1 MPRLSRGLVGLFA
14 AGAGLA
20 AACLYYNQPILG
32 TIARDFDASPGAVG
46 AIPTATQLGYAA
58 GILLSAP
65 LGDRLDR
72 RRLIVAKGAALT
84 GALVVAALAPSI
96 LVLCVASLAIGLLAT
111 IAQDFVPAAAALA
124 PAESRGKTVGTVMTG
139 LLLGILLSRLASGS
153 VGQHFGWRA
162 VYFGAAGTIA
172 LLTAVAAMRLPP
184 LAPTSD
190 ASYLALL
197 GSIARLVRDVGALRR
212 AALAQSFLS
221 MAFSG
226 FWSTLALALAAPP
239 FELGSAAAGAFGIAG
254 AVGALVAPV
263 AGASA
268 DRRGPEIVV
277 RSAIVVVIVS
287 FVAMALAP
295 GSLAVLVVTT
305 VTADLGIQAALIAH
319 QSIIYGLD
327 PTARSRLNAAL
338 VSAMFFGM
346 SSGAALASRALARWG
361 FAGVAVFGVVTSVL
375 ALVVRVWPSRR

>member
-1 MPRLSRGLVGLFA
+1 MFA

-32 TIARDFDASPGAVG
+32 TIARDLGATPGEVG
-46 AIPTATQLGYAA
+46 IVPTATQLGYAA

-72 RRLIVAKGAALT
+72 RRLIVAKGAAL
-84 GALVVAALAPSI
+84 AAALILAALSPSI
-96 LVLCVASLAIGLLAT
+96 VVLAIASLAIGLLAT

-124 PAESRGKTVGTVMTG
+124 PAESRGKIVGTVMTG
-139 LLLGILLSRLASGS
+139 LLLGILLSRLASGT

-162 VYFGAAGTIA
+162 VYFGAAGTVA
-172 LLTAVAAMRLPP
+172 LLTVVAAVRLPP
-184 LAPTSD
+184 LAPSSD
-190 ASYLALL
+190 ASYVALL
-197 GSIARLVRDVGALRR
+197 RSIALLVRDVSALRR

-226 FWSTLALALAAPP
+226 FWSTLALALSAPP
-239 FELGSAAAGAFGIAG
+239 FELGSAIAGAFGIAG
-254 AVGALVAPV
+254 AVGALIAPV
-263 AGASA
+263 AGAAS
-268 DRRGPEIVV
+268 DRRGPEVVVRGAIVIVV
-277 RSAIVVVIVS
+277 VS

-295 GSLAVLVVTT
+295 GSLVVLVITT

-361 FAGVAVFGVVTSVL
+361 FVGVAVFGIVTSAL
-375 ALVVRVWPSRR
+375 ALVVRLWPSRR

>member
-1 MPRLSRGLVGLFA
+1 M
-14 AGAGLA
+14 
-20 AACLYYNQPILG
+20 I
-32 TIARDFDASPGAVG
+32 
-46 AIPTATQLGYAA
+46 
-58 GILLSAP
+58 
-65 LGDRLDR
+65 
-72 RRLIVAKGAALT
+72 
-84 GALVVAALAPSI
+84 VAALAPSI

-139 LLLGILLSRLASGS
+139 LLLGILLSRLASGT

-172 LLTAVAAMRLPP
+172 LLTVVAATRLPP
-184 LAPTSD
+184 LAPSSD

-197 GSIARLVRDVGALRR
+197 GSIARLVRDVSALRR

-239 FELGSAAAGAFGIAG
+239 FELGSAVAGAFGIAG
-254 AVGALVAPV
+254 AVGALIAPV
-263 AGASA
+263 AGAAS

-277 RSAIVVVIVS
+277 RAAIVVVVLS

-295 GSLAVLVVTT
+295 GSLVVLVVTT

-361 FAGVAVFGVVTSVL
+361 FVGVAVFGVVTSAL
-375 ALVVRVWPSRR
+375 ALTVRLWPSRR